1 MRFERAPTRLQGPGL
16 VSFALHG
23 LVLLALLWP
32 ALRPA
37 LISAPPPSP
46 PDSPQA
52 TLQIEYVNQVAHQ
65 KGAPPT
71 TTTTNPATAAAT
83 PAPPAPPPPPPAPD
97 GLLPQRPPPAP
108 AAQAAAPPTPAPQPE
123 PNVNLGDSDE
133 DRDPLRDSGDN
144 VVALGPDV
152 RYRNQPPGYPRDAAR
167 NHQGGTVTLLIHVT
181 PEGTAGLIEV
191 MNSSGV
197 DSLDNAARD
206 AVSTWHFPPAEQN
219 GVKIA
224 SVYPINIRF
233 NAGDH

>member
-1 MRFERAPTRLQGPGL
+1 MRIERAPNLLRGTGL

-37 LISAPPPSP
+37 LPSP
-46 PDSPQA
+46 PPPESPQA
-52 TLQIEYVNQVAHQ
+52 TLQVEYVNQVARQ
-65 KGAPPT
+65 KGAPPAST
-71 TTTTNPATAAAT
+71 AKQATAAAT
-83 PAPPAPPPPPPAPD
+83 PAPSTPTPPPAPD
-97 GLLPQRPPPAP
+97 GQLPQRPPPAP
-108 AAQAAAPPTPAPQPE
+108 PAPAAAPPAPAARPE

-144 VVALGPDV
+144 VVALGPDA
-152 RYRNQPPGYPRDAAR
+152 RYRNLPPGYPRDAAR
-167 NHQGGTVTLLIHVT
+167 HHQGGTVSLLIHIT
-181 PEGTAGLIEV
+181 PEGTAGLVEV
-191 MNSSGV
+191 VDSSGV

-206 AVSTWHFPPAEQN
+206 AVSAWHFTPAEQN

-233 NAGDH
+233 NAEDH